1 MDKERNR
8 RDKADGLKQTVLIFK
23 KNNGTHEQTEA
34 EMRDNVVSERERERY
49 TETEGEIEDII

>member
-34 EMRDNVVSERERERY
+34 EMRDNVVSEREREIHRQKVKLK
-49 TETEGEIEDII
+49 T

>member
-34 EMRDNVVSERERERY
+34 EMRDNVVSERERERD
-49 TETEGEIEDII
+49 TQRQKVKLKT